1 MSAYQAKISLIV
13 EGEQKIKSLQDR
25 VNNLSKQITELT
37 RLDVRKVFDDT
48 LISGAISHL
57 KKAREEEAKAT
68 NGVIKGQRLLNNSTE
83 QRLVQQIKLNAA
95 VDLYARR
102 VNELGRTS
110 AGDQKQFQ
118 ARIEDIQKGF
128 EFFKGKGSVQGVQ
141 AVATELGRI
150 VEYSREVNRLET
162 GRIRSQEQ
170 LRGYSA
176 EIAKYKALGLN
187 TNKAETTFDK
197 LAVNA
202 GTNKYALAEKYNIVL
217 GKRLRILK
225 DEATAQKQ
233 EANRV
238 EKLQFRPS
246 SPIQGAVDIIGS
258 PINKQIQA
266 AVALAQQK
274 QKAADLELKELQNGT
289 KSAVALAQQKQKAAD
304 LELKELQNGT
314 KSAVALAQQKQ
325 KAADLE
331 LKELQNGTKSAV
343 ALAQQKQKAADLEL
357 KELQNGTK
365 SAVALA
371 QQKQKAAD
379 LELKELQNGTKS
391 AVALA
396 QQKQKAADLELKEL
410 QNGTKSAVALAQQK
424 QKAADLELKELQNG
438 TKAAVALAQ
447 QKQKA
452 ADLELKELQN
462 GTKAAV
468 ALAQQKQKAADQQ
481 KKAGAQRAESI
492 ALGVGFPLM
501 FGAGP
506 ASVAGSLAGS
516 FAGSGFGGQILGGA
530 LGAAIDKLGVAAI
543 DTGKSLTY
551 PIEGFEKL
559 KEASLFASREQE
571 YYISK
576 LIETGRVAEATAVIQ
591 AEMIKKVGVRGVN
604 DLAAL
609 GESSIEL
616 SKVWAEFNLQL
627 QVALAGPMTG
637 LLKWLTGI
645 VGLVSTINAE
655 KTTAEEVRAG
665 LSSKDRA
672 KFDKEIAKIRNA
684 YGDVPGK
691 AITFEEA
698 RKRKAQVVQ
707 EFESRSKPQTARGAL
722 TPEDR
727 EKAIKAAEQ
736 QADTIKDAYR
746 TGFRLQQ
753 QGLDLQR
760 QGSDLQRRVAQDIYN
775 KQQEIL
781 RLQVDND
788 RQRKQVAI
796 EMVDLEYRR
805 RISNEEGRVAA
816 VLEAE
821 AALMK
826 TKAEG
831 EAKIEAK
838 KRLLELDID
847 KQKRET
853 ENYIFELGRTID
865 GIRRSTLSLE
875 MDVADY
881 RLKIERQIGEQRRIE
896 EAGQAA
902 GVVQTTG
909 GRSGVTANSVAGF
922 PITSRQGMRTHHPV
936 TGGQKM
942 HAGTDIGTPMNTA
955 LAYSMG
961 GVVTKATTMGGYGKI
976 LEVKL
981 DNGVTAF
988 AAHLN
993 ETLVK
998 AGDKFTA
1005 RQLLARTGQTGV
1017 GTGPHLHME
1026 GNRGGDSTAPLP
1038 YLVLNGKA
1046 SKVAA
1051 AAQSLPSWLGP
1062 IAKGA
1067 NKPAGSMETQLQNA
1081 AGQAITRPVVTPNVA
1096 GVQAGMG
1103 EYNEKNAALRKQAL
1117 SIEQQLQKLQE
1128 QGALDRL
1135 AEVARGPKEI
1145 QQRKDAL
1152 AYAKA
1157 DLATIGAASQDKQ
1170 ELLAFEAQSAVKLKL
1185 KEDENL
1191 KISNQ
1196 IKANDALT
1204 TKQKTDVLGK
1214 VQEALDIAKQQI
1226 ALDKEALVIAQQTR
1240 FEKEKAAIQA
1250 QLGITG
1256 KGLQAGFIGQAGQAY
1271 ESEMLKSGNVVQAQA
1286 LAEQTQALELATTKA
1301 RALEGAY
1308 NDIGSAMASTLTDG
1322 VAGLVAGTT
1331 TAEQVF
1337 VDFLK
1342 NIGDALMKAAQ
1353 QMIAQYLAIAAAKA
1367 LAGLFGGGGGGGS
1380 LYGGGG
1386 GEALGQAGSFGGNAF
1401 SNVGGIEFGSF
1412 GVGSFAEGG
1421 RPPVGKASLVG
1432 EKGPE
1437 LFVPSSSGT
1446 IIPADATA
1454 AAMARYQR
1462 QGSGSGAGGS
1472 GSDAMG
1478 AGEATP
1484 VLSMSFETTRFMDR
1498 DWVDKDQ
1505 LVAAMAATERRATTA
1520 GAKAGAAQVSSQMR
1534 NSPGYR
1540 RQVGLR

>member
-1 MSAYQAKISLIV
+1 VANYSAKVDVIIAGMRKLDILGDRLQTINNTIDTLNKKRVALNVGGRGAERDLS
-13 EGEQKIKSLQDR
+13 GELSKGVNDYVRDWVNGNKQIGKSLADVSQQMQSFQQLLAETAMAGSDPKQAAAIK
-25 VNNLSKQITELT
+25 NLASAWADTTKAAGRYETKLT
-37 RLDVRKVFDDT
+37 
-48 LISGAISHL
+48 
-57 KKAREEEAKAT
+57 
-68 NGVIKGQRLLNNSTE
+68 
-83 QRLVQQIKLNAA
+83 
-95 VDLYARR
+95 
-102 VNELGRTS
+102 
-110 AGDQKQFQ
+110 
-118 ARIEDIQKGF
+118 DIQR
-128 EFFKGKGSVQGVQ
+128 
-141 AVATELGRI
+141 A
-150 VEYSREVNRLET
+150 
-162 GRIRSQEQ
+162 
-170 LRGYSA
+170 
-176 EIAKYKALGLN
+176 ALGLQTQAKRDEEVYRRLN
-187 TNKAETTFDK
+187 AIQSRNFQERQKQTAEQ
-197 LAVNA
+197 
-202 GTNKYALAEKYNIVL
+202 
-217 GKRLRILK
+217 
-225 DEATAQKQ
+225 EAAQK
-233 EANRV
+233 R
-238 EKLQFRPS
+238 
-246 SPIQGAVDIIGS
+246 
-258 PINKQIQA
+258 QA
-266 AVALAQQK
+266 K
-274 QKAADLELKELQNGT
+274 N
-289 KSAVALAQQKQKAAD
+289 
-304 LELKELQNGT
+304 
-314 KSAVALAQQKQ
+314 
-325 KAADLE
+325 
-331 LKELQNGTKSAV
+331 
-343 ALAQQKQKAADLEL
+343 
-357 KELQNGTK
+357 
-365 SAVALA
+365 
-371 QQKQKAAD
+371 
-379 LELKELQNGTKS
+379 
-391 AVALA
+391 
-396 QQKQKAADLELKEL
+396 
-410 QNGTKSAVALAQQK
+410 
-424 QKAADLELKELQNG
+424 
-438 TKAAVALAQ
+438 
-447 QKQKA
+447 
-452 ADLELKELQN
+452 
-462 GTKAAV
+462 
-468 ALAQQKQKAADQQ
+468 
-481 KKAGAQRAESI
+481 QRAESI

-506 ASVAGSLAGS
+506 GSVAGSLAGS

-591 AEMIKKVGVRGVN
+591 AEMIKKIGVRGVN

-760 QGSDLQRRVAQDIYN
+760 QGSDLQRRVAQDVYN

-796 EMVDLEYRR
+796 EMVDLEYKR

-831 EAKIEAK
+831 EANIEAK

-896 EAGQAA
+896 ETGQAA

-922 PITSRQGMRTHHPV
+922 PITSRQGMRTHPV

-961 GVVTKATTMGGYGKI
+961 GVVTKATTLGGYGKI

-1017 GTGPHLHME
+1017 DTGPHLHME

-1051 AAQSLPSWLGP
+1051 AAKSST
-1062 IAKGA
+1062 A
-1067 NKPAGSMETQLQNA
+1067 TQLTEA
-1081 AGQAITRPVVTPNVA
+1081 SGKITPRPVVTPNVA

-1103 EYNEKNAALRKQAL
+1103 EYNEKNAALRKEAL
-1117 SIEQQLQKLQE
+1117 SSEQQLQNLRE
-1128 QGALDRL
+1128 QAALDNL
-1135 AEVARGPKEI
+1135 AAVARGSKEI

-1204 TKQKTDVLGK
+1204 TKQKTDLLGK

-1240 FEKEKAAIQA
+1240 FEKEKTAIQA
-1250 QLGITG
+1250 QLGVTG

-1271 ESEMLKSGNVVQAQA
+1271 ESEMLKSGNVAQAQA
-1286 LAEQTQALELATTKA
+1286 LAAQTQALELATTKA

-1367 LAGLFGGGGGGGS
+1367 LAGLFGGGSSAIAGGS
-1380 LYGGGG
+1380 TYGG
-1386 GEALGQAGSFGGNAF
+1386 AASSSIFSAGTGTAFGGM
-1401 SNVGGIEFGSF
+1401 SIPG
-1412 GVGSFAEGG
+1412 FAEGG
-1421 RPPVGKASLVG
+1421 RPPVGRPSLVG

-1472 GSDAMG
+1472 SSDAMG

-1505 LVAAMAATERRATTA
+1505 LVAAMAATERRATAA
-1520 GAKAGAAQVSSQMR
+1520 GAKAGAAQVTSRLQQ
-1534 NSPGYR
+1534 SPSYR

>member
-1 MSAYQAKISLIV
+1 MANYTAQIRIGVQGQQDLKNLQNQLEYAAAQVDKINDAFKLTPQALSR
-13 EGEQKIKSLQDR
+13 SLQTIQNYNE
-25 VNNLSKQITELT
+25 VLSKST
-37 RLDVRKVFDDT
+37 RVLQTVQAGHEQETAAVKDYVTALGTANAAAARQNKLIEDEIALRKT
-48 LISGAISHL
+48 QERQARLRAAGI
-57 KKAREEEAKAT
+57 REEANQTRSPAGPMAPT
-68 NGVIKGQRLLNNSTE
+68 AGQTRRAVTSSEEYLQQRRAAAFEERLGSIQRRNAETE
-83 QRLVQQIKLNAA
+83 QR
-95 VDLYARR
+95 R
-102 VNELGRTS
+102 
-110 AGDQKQFQ
+110 Q
-118 ARIEDIQKGF
+118 ARGQ
-128 EFFKGKGSVQGVQ
+128 
-141 AVATELGRI
+141 
-150 VEYSREVNRLET
+150 
-162 GRIRSQEQ
+162 
-170 LRGYSA
+170 
-176 EIAKYKALGLN
+176 
-187 TNKAETTFDK
+187 KAES
-197 LAVNA
+197 V
-202 GTNKYALAEKYNIVL
+202 
-217 GKRLRILK
+217 
-225 DEATAQKQ
+225 
-233 EANRV
+233 
-238 EKLQFRPS
+238 
-246 SPIQGAVDIIGS
+246 
-258 PINKQIQA
+258 
-266 AVALAQQK
+266 
-274 QKAADLELKELQNGT
+274 
-289 KSAVALAQQKQKAAD
+289 
-304 LELKELQNGT
+304 
-314 KSAVALAQQKQ
+314 
-325 KAADLE
+325 
-331 LKELQNGTKSAV
+331 
-343 ALAQQKQKAADLEL
+343 
-357 KELQNGTK
+357 
-365 SAVALA
+365 
-371 QQKQKAAD
+371 
-379 LELKELQNGTKS
+379 
-391 AVALA
+391 
-396 QQKQKAADLELKEL
+396 
-410 QNGTKSAVALAQQK
+410 
-424 QKAADLELKELQNG
+424 
-438 TKAAVALAQ
+438 
-447 QKQKA
+447 
-452 ADLELKELQN
+452 
-462 GTKAAV
+462 
-468 ALAQQKQKAADQQ
+468 
-481 KKAGAQRAESI
+481 

-506 ASVAGSLAGS
+506 GSVAGSLAGS

-530 LGAAIDKLGVAAI
+530 IGAAFDKIGVAAI
-543 DTGKSLTY
+543 EAGKSLEY

-576 LIETGRVAEATAVIQ
+576 LIETGRVTEATAVIQ

-609 GESSIEL
+609 GESSIQL
-616 SKVWAEFNLQL
+616 SKAWAEFNLQL
-627 QVALAGPMTG
+627 QAALAGPMAG
-637 LLKWLTGI
+637 LLVWLTKVVGSANAVNEATNVGI
-645 VGLVSTINAE
+645 DLQRQGQGEAAAALATKVSSIE
-655 KTTAEEVRAG
+655 QKKM
-665 LSSKDRA
+665 L
-672 KFDKEIAKIRNA
+672 
-684 YGDVPGK
+684 
-691 AITFEEA
+691 
-698 RKRKAQVVQ
+698 
-707 EFESRSKPQTARGAL
+707 RSKGIPVGGSAEQDIQEIKKL
-722 TPEDR
+722 TEYYKQFVKTESVKTKLSPEDR

-805 RISNEEGRVAA
+805 RISNEEGRIAA

-821 AALMK
+821 ATLMK

-831 EAKIEAK
+831 EANIEAK

-902 GVVQTTG
+902 GAPTG
-909 GRSGVTANSVAGF
+909 GGMGKVIEYFTGDPKLGAAGGYRADHSGSNYHDHIAYKTAKEAKEAAALLNRSGIKTTELKGVN
-922 PITSRQGMRTHHPV
+922 PV
-936 TGGQKM
+936 GG
-942 HAGTDIGTPMNTA
+942 HARGSYHYSGQAFDVPGAQVPVGQEPA
-955 LAYSMG
+955 LSAK
-961 GVVTKATTMGGYGKI
+961 VRKI
-976 LEVKL
+976 LQI
-981 DNGVTAF
+981 GGGTA
-988 AAHLN
+988 
-993 ETLVK
+993 K
-998 AGDKFTA
+998 
-1005 RQLLARTGQTGV
+1005 
-1017 GTGPHLHME
+1017 P
-1026 GNRGGDSTAPLP
+1026 
-1038 YLVLNGKA
+1038 
-1046 SKVAA
+1046 
-1051 AAQSLPSWLGP
+1051 LPSWLGP

-1081 AGQAITRPVVTPNVA
+1081 AGQAIIRPNVQTPDV
-1096 GVQAGMG
+1096 GGIG
-1103 EYNEKNAALRKQAL
+1103 AARIKMDKQDTQIRREAL
-1117 SIEQQLQKLQE
+1117 SIEQQLQSLRE

-1135 AEVARGPKEI
+1135 AEVARGDKEI

-1204 TKQKTDVLGK
+1204 KEQKTYVLGK

-1250 QLGITG
+1250 QLGVTG
-1256 KGLQAGFIGQAGQAY
+1256 KGLQAGFIGQAGQAF
-1271 ESEMLKSGNVVQAQA
+1271 ESEMLKSGNVEQAQA
-1286 LAEQTQALELATTKA
+1286 LAAQTQALELATTKA

-1337 VDFLK
+1337 SDFLK
-1342 NIGDALMKAAQ
+1342 NIGQALMKAAQ

-1367 LAGLFGGGGGGGS
+1367 IAGLLGGGS
-1380 LYGGGG
+1380 SGITGGSTYGG
-1386 GEALGQAGSFGGNAF
+1386 AAFGSGFNPGTSTAFGGMSIPGFAA
-1401 SNVGGIEFGSF
+1401 GGN
-1412 GVGSFAEGG
+1412 
-1421 RPPVGKASLVG
+1421 PPVGKPSLVG
-1432 EKGPE
+1432 EQGPE
-1437 LFVPSSSGT
+1437 LFVPRTAGT
-1446 IIPADATA
+1446 IVPADATA

-1462 QGSGSGAGGS
+1462 QGSGSGVGGS
-1472 GSDAMG
+1472 GSDAMA

>member
-1 MSAYQAKISLIV
+1 VANYSAKVDVIIAGMRKLDILGDRLQTINNTIDTLNKKRVALNVGGRGAERDLS
-13 EGEQKIKSLQDR
+13 GELSKGVNDYVRDWVNGNKQIGKSLADVSQQMQSFQQLLAETAMAGSDPKQAAAIK
-25 VNNLSKQITELT
+25 NLASAWADTTKAAGRYETKLT
-37 RLDVRKVFDDT
+37 
-48 LISGAISHL
+48 
-57 KKAREEEAKAT
+57 
-68 NGVIKGQRLLNNSTE
+68 
-83 QRLVQQIKLNAA
+83 
-95 VDLYARR
+95 
-102 VNELGRTS
+102 
-110 AGDQKQFQ
+110 
-118 ARIEDIQKGF
+118 DIQR
-128 EFFKGKGSVQGVQ
+128 
-141 AVATELGRI
+141 A
-150 VEYSREVNRLET
+150 
-162 GRIRSQEQ
+162 
-170 LRGYSA
+170 
-176 EIAKYKALGLN
+176 ALGLQTQAKRDEEVYRRLN
-187 TNKAETTFDK
+187 AIQSRNFQERQKQTAEQ
-197 LAVNA
+197 
-202 GTNKYALAEKYNIVL
+202 
-217 GKRLRILK
+217 
-225 DEATAQKQ
+225 EAAQK
-233 EANRV
+233 R
-238 EKLQFRPS
+238 
-246 SPIQGAVDIIGS
+246 
-258 PINKQIQA
+258 QA
-266 AVALAQQK
+266 K
-274 QKAADLELKELQNGT
+274 N
-289 KSAVALAQQKQKAAD
+289 
-304 LELKELQNGT
+304 
-314 KSAVALAQQKQ
+314 
-325 KAADLE
+325 
-331 LKELQNGTKSAV
+331 
-343 ALAQQKQKAADLEL
+343 
-357 KELQNGTK
+357 
-365 SAVALA
+365 
-371 QQKQKAAD
+371 
-379 LELKELQNGTKS
+379 
-391 AVALA
+391 
-396 QQKQKAADLELKEL
+396 
-410 QNGTKSAVALAQQK
+410 
-424 QKAADLELKELQNG
+424 
-438 TKAAVALAQ
+438 
-447 QKQKA
+447 
-452 ADLELKELQN
+452 
-462 GTKAAV
+462 
-468 ALAQQKQKAADQQ
+468 
-481 KKAGAQRAESI
+481 QRAESI

-506 ASVAGSLAGS
+506 GSVAGSLAGS

-591 AEMIKKVGVRGVN
+591 AEMIKKIGVRGVN

-760 QGSDLQRRVAQDIYN
+760 QGSDLQRRVAQDVYN

-796 EMVDLEYRR
+796 EMVDLEYKR

-831 EAKIEAK
+831 EANIEAK

-896 EAGQAA
+896 ETGQAA

-922 PITSRQGMRTHHPV
+922 PITSRQGMRTHPV

-961 GVVTKATTMGGYGKI
+961 GVVTKATTLGGYGKI

-1017 GTGPHLHME
+1017 DTGPHLHME

-1051 AAQSLPSWLGP
+1051 AAKSST
-1062 IAKGA
+1062 A
-1067 NKPAGSMETQLQNA
+1067 TQLTEA
-1081 AGQAITRPVVTPNVA
+1081 SGKITPRPVVTPNVA

-1103 EYNEKNAALRKQAL
+1103 EYNEKNAALRKEAL
-1117 SIEQQLQKLQE
+1117 SSEQQLQNLRE
-1128 QGALDRL
+1128 QAALDNL
-1135 AEVARGPKEI
+1135 AAVARGSKEI

-1204 TKQKTDVLGK
+1204 TKQKTDLLGK

-1240 FEKEKAAIQA
+1240 FEKEKTAIQA
-1250 QLGITG
+1250 QLGVTG

-1271 ESEMLKSGNVVQAQA
+1271 ESEMLKSGNVAQAQA
-1286 LAEQTQALELATTKA
+1286 LAAQTQALELATTKA

-1367 LAGLFGGGGGGGS
+1367 LAGLFGGGSSAIAGGS
-1380 LYGGGG
+1380 TYGG
-1386 GEALGQAGSFGGNAF
+1386 AASSSIFSAGTGTAFGGM
-1401 SNVGGIEFGSF
+1401 SIPG
-1412 GVGSFAEGG
+1412 FAEGG
-1421 RPPVGKASLVG
+1421 RPPVGRPSLVG

-1472 GSDAMG
+1472 SSDAMG

-1484 VLSMSFETTRFMDR
+1484 VLSMSFETTRFMD
-1498 DWVDKDQ
+1498 Q
-1505 LVAAMAATERRATTA
+1505 
-1520 GAKAGAAQVSSQMR
+1520 
-1534 NSPGYR
+1534 
-1540 RQVGLR
+1540 

>member
-1 MSAYQAKISLIV
+1 MASYRADIEIAVKGAQELKR
-13 EGEQKIKSLQDR
+13 LQDQISATAKMVDTLNTYIQDIGSGGIGR
-25 VNNLSKQITELT
+25 GVVRSIENLTTTVNQAATAFNSAALGTQEATIAARRYVTANNALNASLKERAALLEQINLEGQSSPVTLSSPLRGRTESILKQRKGAKELAEVLADLEEQDRLLSNSKLDAKALAIQTALDAEAAAAEQTAAQIKKLSDRQQEFTTRTNAAAQAAAGQTAEFYRQKRIALQVARLNETAPKAQLLLNPAAPGSPAMSGGARRQITGPVERAGGMRTQDEAATTLRWAQAT
-37 RLDVRKVFDDT
+37 KQLIQPLSQADAIIRGIAIEAARVPPLLGLPSSQMLNASVRG
-48 LISGAISHL
+48 I
-57 KKAREEEAKAT
+57 R
-68 NGVIKGQRLLNNSTE
+68 
-83 QRLVQQIKLNAA
+83 QIETAEDKLNTERAESVA
-95 VDLYARR
+95 RLRELDRLEESRARR
-102 VNELGRTS
+102 AKKLQGI
-110 AGDQKQFQ
+110 GDYNKP
-118 ARIEDIQKGF
+118 
-128 EFFKGKGSVQGVQ
+128 
-141 AVATELGRI
+141 ATELQPAKGGGKGF
-150 VEYSREVNRLET
+150 LD
-162 GRIRSQEQ
+162 Q
-170 LRGYSA
+170 LS
-176 EIAKYKALGLN
+176 N
-187 TNKAETTFDK
+187 
-197 LAVNA
+197 
-202 GTNKYALAEKYNIVL
+202 
-217 GKRLRILK
+217 
-225 DEATAQKQ
+225 
-233 EANRV
+233 
-238 EKLQFRPS
+238 PS
-246 SPIQGAVDIIGS
+246 SKLG
-258 PINKQIQA
+258 
-266 AVALAQQK
+266 
-274 QKAADLELKELQNGT
+274 
-289 KSAVALAQQKQKAAD
+289 SAVI
-304 LELKELQNGT
+304 G
-314 KSAVALAQQKQ
+314 
-325 KAADLE
+325 
-331 LKELQNGTKSAV
+331 G
-343 ALAQQKQKAADLEL
+343 
-357 KELQNGTK
+357 
-365 SAVALA
+365 
-371 QQKQKAAD
+371 
-379 LELKELQNGTKS
+379 
-391 AVALA
+391 
-396 QQKQKAADLELKEL
+396 
-410 QNGTKSAVALAQQK
+410 
-424 QKAADLELKELQNG
+424 
-438 TKAAVALAQ
+438 
-447 QKQKA
+447 
-452 ADLELKELQN
+452 
-462 GTKAAV
+462 
-468 ALAQQKQKAADQQ
+468 
-481 KKAGAQRAESI
+481 
-492 ALGVGFPLM
+492 GFPALM
-501 FGAGP
+501 GGGP
-506 ASVAGSLAGS
+506 GT
-516 FAGSGFGGQILGGA
+516 ILGGA
-530 LGAAIDKLGVAAI
+530 LGGAAGGFAGSIAASAI
-543 DTGKSLTY
+543 GQVFDDFAAAATEAGKSLTY

-627 QVALAGPMTG
+627 QAALAGPMTG

-707 EFESRSKPQTARGAL
+707 EFKPLSKPIAARGAL

-753 QGLDLQR
+753 QGIDLQR

-831 EAKIEAK
+831 EANIEAK

-896 EAGQAA
+896 ETGQAA

-922 PITSRQGMRTHHPV
+922 PITSRQGMRTHPV

-1051 AAQSLPSWLGP
+1051 AAKSST
-1062 IAKGA
+1062 A
-1067 NKPAGSMETQLQNA
+1067 TQLTEA
-1081 AGQAITRPVVTPNVA
+1081 SGKITPRPVVTPNVT

-1117 SIEQQLQKLQE
+1117 SIEQQLQNLRE
-1128 QGALDRL
+1128 QAALDNL
-1135 AEVARGPKEI
+1135 AAVARGSKEI

-1157 DLATIGAASQDKQ
+1157 ELGTIGAGNQDLQ
-1170 ELLAFEAQSAVKLKL
+1170 ERLALEAQSGVKV
-1185 KEDENL
+1185 
-1191 KISNQ
+1191 KIYQ
-1196 IKANDALT
+1196 DANDDILAKTKLQGEERKKLELALAKGLEYT
-1204 TKQKTDVLGK
+1204 
-1214 VQEALDIAKQQI
+1214 KQQI
-1226 ALDKEALVIAQQTR
+1226 TLDKEALDVAQQTR

-1271 ESEMLKSGNVVQAQA
+1271 ESEMLKSGNVQNAEA
-1286 LAEQTQALELATTKA
+1286 LAAQTQALELATTKA

-1337 VDFLK
+1337 SDFLK
-1342 NIGDALMKAAQ
+1342 NIGQALMKAAQ

-1367 LAGLFGGGGGGGS
+1367 IAGLLGGGS
-1380 LYGGGG
+1380 SGITGGSTYGG
-1386 GEALGQAGSFGGNAF
+1386 AAFGSGFNPGTSTAFGGM
-1401 SNVGGIEFGSF
+1401 SIPG
-1412 GVGSFAEGG
+1412 FAEGG
-1421 RPPVGKASLVG
+1421 NPPVGRPSLVG
-1432 EKGPE
+1432 EQGPE
-1437 LFVPSSSGT
+1437 LFVPRTAGT
-1446 IIPADATA
+1446 IVPADATA

-1472 GSDAMG
+1472 SSDAMA

-1484 VLSMSFETTRFMDR
+1484 VLSMSFETTRFLGQDY
-1498 DWVDKDQ
+1498 VSTEQ
-1505 LVAAMAATERRATTA
+1505 LQAAMAATERRATTA

>member
-25 VNNLSKQITELT
+25 VNSLSKQITELKK
-37 RLDVRKVFDDT
+37 LDIGGVFEDPVTSGAVSKLRKVRQD
-48 LISGAISHL
+48 
-57 KKAREEEAKAT
+57 EAKAT
-68 NGVIKGQRLLNNSTE
+68 DGIIKGQRLLNNSTE

-170 LRGYSA
+170 LRGYST

-187 TNKAETTFDK
+187 TAKAETTFDK

-202 GTNKYALAEKYNIVL
+202 GTNKYALAEKYNVIL
-217 GKRLRILK
+217 GRRLRLLQ
-225 DEATAQKQ
+225 DEARIQKQ
-233 EANRV
+233 EV
-238 EKLQFRPS
+238 
-246 SPIQGAVDIIGS
+246 G
-258 PINKQIQA
+258 
-266 AVALAQQK
+266 
-274 QKAADLELKELQNGT
+274 
-289 KSAVALAQQKQKAAD
+289 
-304 LELKELQNGT
+304 
-314 KSAVALAQQKQ
+314 
-325 KAADLE
+325 
-331 LKELQNGTKSAV
+331 
-343 ALAQQKQKAADLEL
+343 
-357 KELQNGTK
+357 
-365 SAVALA
+365 
-371 QQKQKAAD
+371 
-379 LELKELQNGTKS
+379 
-391 AVALA
+391 
-396 QQKQKAADLELKEL
+396 
-410 QNGTKSAVALAQQK
+410 
-424 QKAADLELKELQNG
+424 
-438 TKAAVALAQ
+438 
-447 QKQKA
+447 
-452 ADLELKELQN
+452 
-462 GTKAAV
+462 
-468 ALAQQKQKAADQQ
+468 QKQKAADQQ
-481 KKAGAQRAESI
+481 RKAGAQRAESL

-506 ASVAGSLAGS
+506 ASIAGSLAGS

-530 LGAAIDKLGVAAI
+530 IGAAFDKIGVAAI
-543 DTGKSLTY
+543 EAGKSLAF

-559 KEASLFASREQE
+559 KEAGLFASREQE

-627 QVALAGPMTG
+627 QAALAGPMTG

-645 VGLVSTINAE
+645 VGLVGTINAE

-672 KFDKEIAKIRNA
+672 KFDKEITKIRNA

-707 EFESRSKPQTARGAL
+707 EFESRSKPQSVRGVL

-727 EKAIKAAEQ
+727 EKAIKASEQ
-736 QADTIKDAYR
+736 QADIIKDAYR

-753 QGLDLQR
+753 QGIDLQR

-831 EAKIEAK
+831 EANIEAK

-902 GVVQTTG
+902 GAPASGGMGKAIEYFTG
-909 GRSGVTANSVAGF
+909 DPKLGAAGGYRADHGGSNYHDHIAYKTAKEAKEAAALLNRSGIKTTELKGVN
-922 PITSRQGMRTHHPV
+922 PV
-936 TGGQKM
+936 GG
-942 HAGTDIGTPMNTA
+942 HAPRSYHYSGQAFDVPGAQVPVGQEPALSARVRKILQIGTGAISPVSQQ
-955 LAYSMG
+955 L
-961 GVVTKATTMGGYGKI
+961 TT
-976 LEVKL
+976 
-981 DNGVTAF
+981 
-988 AAHLN
+988 
-993 ETLVK
+993 
-998 AGDKFTA
+998 
-1005 RQLLARTGQTGV
+1005 
-1017 GTGPHLHME
+1017 
-1026 GNRGGDSTAPLP
+1026 
-1038 YLVLNGKA
+1038 
-1046 SKVAA
+1046 
-1051 AAQSLPSWLGP
+1051 AQSP
-1062 IAKGA
+1062 IK
-1067 NKPAGSMETQLQNA
+1067 
-1081 AGQAITRPVVTPNVA
+1081 RPNVSTPNVA

-1103 EYNEKNAALRKQAL
+1103 AYNEKNAALRKEAL
-1117 SIEQQLQKLQE
+1117 SIEQELNNLAVKADQQRV
-1128 QGALDRL
+1128 LD
-1135 AEVARGPKEI
+1135 AARGPIELK
-1145 QQRKDAL
+1145 QRREAVLYAEANLNVADKTNSAL
-1152 AYAKA
+1152 GER
-1157 DLATIGAASQDKQ
+1157 LA
-1170 ELLAFEAQSAVKLKL
+1170 LEAQSAVKLAIRKEDDKTILSNYDMAVKKL
-1185 KEDENL
+1185 KDEGKNVSAFVEFRKEL
-1191 KISNQ
+1191 VQAQKDGILNTQEQ
-1196 IKANDALT
+1196 IKLDLR
-1204 TKQKTDVLGK
+1204 L
-1214 VQEALDIAKQQI
+1214 LDIAER
-1226 ALDKEALVIAQQTR
+1226 DRVI
-1240 FEKEKAAIQA
+1240 KEKAAIQA
-1250 QLGITG
+1250 QLGVTG
-1256 KGLQAGFIGQAGQAY
+1256 KGLQAGFIGQAGQAF
-1271 ESEMLKSGNVVQAQA
+1271 ESEMLKSNGNVEQAQA
-1286 LAEQTQALELATTKA
+1286 LATQTQALELATTKA

-1308 NDIGSAMASTLTDG
+1308 QDIGSATASLMTEG

-1331 TAEQVF
+1331 TAQQVF
-1337 VDFLK
+1337 ADFLGS
-1342 NIGDALMKAAQ
+1342 IGQALMKAAQ
-1353 QMIAQYLAIAAAKA
+1353 QMIAQYLAIAAARA
-1367 LAGLFGGGGGGGS
+1367 LAGLFGGGGSAIGGGDAFGAAAS
-1380 LYGGGG
+1380 SSTFN
-1386 GEALGQAGSFGGNAF
+1386 AGTSTAFGGMNIPGFAA
-1401 SNVGGIEFGSF
+1401 GGN
-1412 GVGSFAEGG
+1412 
-1421 RPPVGKASLVG
+1421 PPVGKASLVG

-1437 LFVPSSSGT
+1437 LFVPSAAGT
-1446 IIPADATA
+1446 IIPAGPTAGIREAMANGNGNGATA
-1454 AAMARYQR
+1454 
-1462 QGSGSGAGGS
+1462 
-1472 GSDAMG
+1472 
-1478 AGEATP
+1478 P
-1484 VLSMSFETTRFMDR
+1484 ILNMSFETTRFGNTDYVSR
-1498 DWVDKDQ
+1498 EQ
-1505 LVAAMAATERRATTA
+1505 LEAAMMQTRAEAT
-1520 GAKAGAAQVSSQMR
+1520 KAGARRGMTMTLDKLQQ
-1534 NSPGYR
+1534 SPSTR
-1540 RQVGLR
+1540 SRVGLG